1 MAKAPA
7 KKKAKSSA
15 AKKKIAPKKVAKA
28 KPAPK
33 KAAAAKKA
41 PAKSAKR
48 AAAKKT
54 PAVKVKKRLV
64 QVKRKTIEVVSRPPV
79 PKAIVEATNRAL
91 AQAEVEGLLRRLPP
105 PVQPVVKTLRRL
117 MLDAAPEA
125 TERLEDGAPA
135 YFANGLFARIEPK
148 EREVLVKF
156 MHGGQLPSA
165 AGLPADG
172 DSRVVSLSSLAE
184 LKESVLRKLVREAV
198 MLNLS
203 PVPVAA
209 QA

>member
-15 AKKKIAPKKVAKA
+15 AKKKVAPKKVAKA